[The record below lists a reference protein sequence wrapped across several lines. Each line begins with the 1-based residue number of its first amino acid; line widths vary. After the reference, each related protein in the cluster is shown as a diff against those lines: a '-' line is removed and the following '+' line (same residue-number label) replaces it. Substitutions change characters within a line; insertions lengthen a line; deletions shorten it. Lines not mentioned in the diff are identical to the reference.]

1 MGNYSDFETDF
12 VQRTLALIDQY
23 NEMIEVLGKPFRE
36 QYNYTLTLNCLRSYR
51 VTERERSFLP
61 ADRLTRQLKAEM
73 GLHESQLPGPEMNL
87 RELIHKMRNSVAHFC
102 VQVES
107 ASDAHL
113 VDWIVFR
120 ESQEDG
126 EVYASFSA
134 PELLPFLKY
143 YATLLLDNM
152 ARRRAPDVNIL
163 DLWDLHH
170 VDSRLLL
177 TNSGVAYII
186 CRVWLFP

>member
-1 MGNYSDFETDF
+1 
-12 VQRTLALIDQY
+12 
-23 NEMIEVLGKPFRE
+23 
-36 QYNYTLTLNCLRSYR
+36 
-51 VTERERSFLP
+51 
-61 ADRLTRQLKAEM
+61 M

-152 ARRRAPDVNIL
+152 ARRRAPMLTYWICKGIYTMLIL
-163 DLWDLHH
+163 DCSSRTQALHTLSAGFGCSPEKLKKCCFRSILK
-170 VDSRLLL
+170 VSTSLILA
-177 TNSGVAYII
+177 S
-186 CRVWLFP
+186 WLMHLSI

>member
-1 MGNYSDFETDF
+1 PKE
-12 VQRTLALIDQY
+12 RAL
-23 NEMIEVLGKPFRE
+23 
-36 QYNYTLTLNCLRSYR
+36 
-51 VTERERSFLP
+51 SFLL

-120 ESQEDG
+120 ESQKDG

-163 DLWDLHH
+163 DL
-170 VDSRLLL
+170 
-177 TNSGVAYII
+177 
-186 CRVWLFP
+186 

>member
-1 MGNYSDFETDF
+1 MLPKE
-12 VQRTLALIDQY
+12 RAL
-23 NEMIEVLGKPFRE
+23 
-36 QYNYTLTLNCLRSYR
+36 
-51 VTERERSFLP
+51 SFLP

-120 ESQEDG
+120 NLRKMESLRQLQRSG
-126 EVYASFSA
+126 AF
-134 PELLPFLKY
+134 
-143 YATLLLDNM
+143 TLSEILCDPA
-152 ARRRAPDVNIL
+152 ARQYGPPSSPDVNIL
-163 DLWDLHH
+163 DL
-170 VDSRLLL
+170 
-177 TNSGVAYII
+177 
-186 CRVWLFP
+186 

>member
-1 MGNYSDFETDF
+1 
-12 VQRTLALIDQY
+12 
-23 NEMIEVLGKPFRE
+23 
-36 QYNYTLTLNCLRSYR
+36 
-51 VTERERSFLP
+51 
-61 ADRLTRQLKAEM
+61 M

-113 VDWIVFR
+113 VDWIV
-120 ESQEDG
+120 SGNHQEDG

-152 ARRRAPDVNIL
+152 ARRRAP
-163 DLWDLHH
+163 
-170 VDSRLLL
+170 LL
-177 TNSGVAYII
+177 TYWI
-186 CRVWLFP
+186 CKGFTPC

>member
-1 MGNYSDFETDF
+1 MGNYSYFETDF

-36 QYNYTLTLNCLRSYR
+36 QYNYTLTLNCLLGLI
-51 VTERERSFLP
+51 VLPKERALSFLP

-120 ESQEDG
+120 ESSGRWRSLRQLQRSG
-126 EVYASFSA
+126 AF
-134 PELLPFLKY
+134 
-143 YATLLLDNM
+143 TLSEILCDPA
-152 ARRRAPDVNIL
+152 ARQYGPPSSPR
-163 DLWDLHH
+163 
-170 VDSRLLL
+170 
-177 TNSGVAYII
+177 
-186 CRVWLFP
+186 C

>member
-1 MGNYSDFETDF
+1 
-12 VQRTLALIDQY
+12 
-23 NEMIEVLGKPFRE
+23 
-36 QYNYTLTLNCLRSYR
+36 
-51 VTERERSFLP
+51 
-61 ADRLTRQLKAEM
+61 M

-120 ESQEDG
+120 ESQKDG

-152 ARRRAPDVNIL
+152 ARRRAPM
-163 DLWDLHH
+163 
-170 VDSRLLL
+170 L
-177 TNSGVAYII
+177 TYWI
-186 CRVWLFP
+186 CKGFTPC